1 MREISRRLRSH
12 HEAQHAIADLL
23 SIPDH
28 PGPGHPSSGQR
39 PPGHHPRG
47 PVAGGGQRPGRAPLV
62 AHLPGESGGDS
73 YGAYFHVPF
82 CDRLCSFCNLNREK
96 IGGDPVRVFSRAR
109 EYAGVI
115 CSQLE
120 ECQGHPFFGEGRVE
134 ALYFGGGTPTVLSPE
149 DFSAVLS
156 SAEELFRYSS
166 QCEITVET
174 TLHNLDGEMLDT
186 LVRGGVNRLSL
197 GVQTFS
203 DQGRKVLARSGDGE
217 RAFRRVAEIRKN
229 FPGTLSIDLIY
240 SYPGQT
246 LEHLEDDARRAID
259 LGVDSV
265 SFYSL
270 MLQKDSPL
278 EKSVRAGA
286 ISFDRTLETEE
297 KLHRRFLSLLY
308 GGGYEL
314 RELTKVVLPGRDA
327 YRYIDLMYGAGSVLP
342 FGTGAGGRVPGKCL
356 MRPQPGMVM
365 VAPRSE
371 AEEAANRLLG
381 TLQRGIYRP
390 EELVPEILIMARTG
404 GLSLEKSQLGGIIR
418 KHIERYR
425 SEGLMDAVAP
435 GEARLT
441 ERGVFWGNNI
451 AVDLL
456 RALLSP
462 EASFN
467 PTQKKRKEKP

>member
-1 MREISRRLRSH
+1 M
-12 HEAQHAIADLL
+12 
-23 SIPDH
+23 
-28 PGPGHPSSGQR
+28 
-39 PPGHHPRG
+39 
-47 PVAGGGQRPGRAPLV
+47 PGRAPLV
-62 AHLPGESGGDS
+62 AHLPGETGGDP
-73 YGAYFHVPF
+73 YGAYFHIPF

-96 IGGDPVRVFSRAR
+96 IGGDPGRVSSRAR
-109 EYAGVI
+109 DYARVLH
-115 CSQLE
+115 SQIE
-120 ECQGHPFFGEGRVE
+120 ECQGHPFFGEGRAE

-156 SAEELFRYSS
+156 SAEQLFRFSS

-174 TLHNLDGEMLDT
+174 TLHNLDGKMLDT

-203 DQGRKVLARSGDGE
+203 DQGRKVLARSGDGDH
-217 RAFRRVAEIRKN
+217 ALRRVAEIRKN

-246 LEHLEDDARRAID
+246 REHLEDDARRAID
-259 LGVDSV
+259 LGVDSI

-278 EKSVRAGA
+278 EKSVRVGA

-297 KLHRRFLSLLY
+297 ELHQRFLSLLY

-314 RELTKVVLPGRDA
+314 RELTKVVLPGRDD

-342 FGTGAGGRVPGKCL
+342 FGTGAGGRVPGKGL
-356 MRPQPGMVM
+356 MRPQPGVVM

-381 TLQRGIYRP
+381 TLQRGIYRL
-390 EELVPEILIMARTG
+390 EELVPEMLIMTRRG
-404 GLSLEKSQLGGIIR
+404 GLSLEAPRIEGIILEHIDRFRR
-418 KHIERYR
+418 K
-425 SEGLMDAVAP
+425 GLLDGSAP
-435 GEARLT
+435 EEARLT
-441 ERGVFWGNNI
+441 AKGVFWGNNI

-456 RALLSP
+456 RAVLSP
-462 EASFN
+462 DTFCSPAQKEADCAARGG
-467 PTQKKRKEKP
+467 PQVKAGVKAETEAEAEAEAVKR